1 MTASDIIT
9 EFERL
14 IRRDPGGRG
23 LLGPDAET
31 GLGLGELEAAAQLLA
46 NDRSAVCLVTGFFI
60 PAVQPQPDQPRG
72 YAETDGPLGTA
83 LLASV
88 LTSMGRTVRV
98 VTDENCGDVVRS
110 AITTLGLDP
119 TTVLVAPLES
129 TAWRSEFWSSP
140 FGRELGVLIA
150 IERVGPSH
158 STTSFSQCYNSPE
171 LRAEFAQAVD
181 EADRGL
187 CFNMRGLNIDEF
199 TGNLHLLFDEFA
211 QQHPQGITLGVGD
224 GGNEIGMGRF
234 AWAELRR
241 RLPPAVG
248 AKIPCRIATD
258 HAILAGTSNWGAY
271 ALAAAVCVLN
281 SQINLLEQHTAQSQL
296 HCLETIVR
304 ETLAVDGVTRRHE
317 ATVDGLP
324 FLTYI
329 QPWSGILRLTEEW
342 FAHTQACAQ
351 TPERNLL

>member
-1 MTASDIIT
+1 MTASDIIA

-31 GLGLGELEAAAQLLA
+31 GLGLGELAGAAQLLV
-46 NDRSAVCLVTGFFI
+46 NDSHSVCLVTGFFI
-60 PAVQPQPDQPRG
+60 PMAQPTAEEPRG

-88 LTSMGRTVRV
+88 LHSMGRSVRV
-98 VTDENCGDVVRS
+98 VTDENCGHVVRIAVS
-110 AITTLGLDP
+110 ALGLDP
-119 TTVLVAPLES
+119 ACVLVAPLQS
-129 TAWRSEFWSSP
+129 SQWREDFWSSG
-140 FGRELGVLIA
+140 FGRDLGTLIA

-158 STTSFSQCYNSPE
+158 TSESFSRTYADQAK
-171 LRAEFAQAVD
+171 RAEFATAVD
-181 EADRGL
+181 EADRGH

-199 TGNLHLLFDEFA
+199 TGDLHKLFDEFRVH
-211 QQHPQGITLGVGD
+211 HPQGHTIGVGD

-248 AKIPCRIATD
+248 AKIPCRIAADRT
-258 HAILAGTSNWGAY
+258 ILAGTSNWGAY
-271 ALAAAVCVLN
+271 ALAAAACVLT
-281 SQINLLEQHTAQSQL
+281 SQTRLLKPHTTQSQL
-296 HCLETIVR
+296 DCLESIVR
-304 ETLAVDGVTRRHE
+304 DGLAVDGVTRRQE

-329 QPWSGILRLTEEW
+329 QPWSGILRLVSEW
-342 FAHTQACAQ
+342 EASAGA
-351 TPERNLL
+351 